1 MSDVAAERT
10 CPRCQG
16 THVVK
21 NGHRQGQQQYRCR
34 SRGCEHQF
42 IDRIE
47 SPGHRFPADA
57 IATAIE
63 LRLLGRSYRKIAA
76 DVEGQFSISDT
87 KISGR
92 TVQKWVEDYISI
104 AAEKARTLPVRA
116 VGPWRVEYAS
126 LHPVEGGCWVV
137 RDSVSSHVLA
147 AQAGDSFD
155 PDVAAEL
162 MQIFEAS
169 IGKLSDNLHLLI
181 FATDEDF
188 GDSEDSQDVPEVI
201 KQQFPLGDY
210 IQSKDFLVV
219 STLDSEVPSP
229 DSIFEF
235 PRDFWYPLQIMRKRK
250 AFRSPESR
258 QLFLD
263 GWVVTLN
270 FFAEHY
276 YTEGCAEHED
286 TEGCAEHDDTEGC
299 AEHDDTEGC
308 AEHDDTEGWTTALG
322 ALGVGDEAPF
332 RSWLDVV
339 NYWGKVAAEGPR
351 RE

>member
-1 MSDVAAERT
+1 MSDVAVERT

-34 SRGCEHQF
+34 SRGCGHQF
-42 IDRIE
+42 IGRIE

-63 LRLLGRSYRKIAA
+63 LRLLGGSYRKIAA
-76 DVEGQFSISDT
+76 DVERQFSISDT

-104 AAEKARTLPVRA
+104 AAEEVRNLPVRA
-116 VGPWRVEYAS
+116 VGPWIVEYAS

-162 MQIFEAS
+162 MQMFEAS
-169 IGKLSDNLHLLI
+169 IGKLSDNMHLLI
-181 FATDEDF
+181 FATDED
-188 GDSEDSQDVPEVI
+188 SQDVPEAI
-201 KQQFPLGDY
+201 KQRFPFGDY

-219 STLDSEVPSP
+219 HKP
-229 DSIFEF
+229 DSIFGLTG
-235 PRDFWYPLQIMRKRK
+235 DFWYPLQIMRRRRT
-250 AFRSPESR
+250 FRSPESR
-258 QLFLD
+258 QQFLD

-270 FFAEHY
+270 FFIEY
-276 YTEGCAEHED
+276 NGPGGYKPVLEV
-286 TEGCAEHDDTEGC
+286 
-299 AEHDDTEGC
+299 
-308 AEHDDTEGWTTALG
+308 
-322 ALGVGDEAPF
+322 GVDEPF

-339 NYWGKVAAEGPR
+339 NNWPEYLR
-351 RE
+351 